1 MLQPLVVF
9 VMTENNVPLKK
20 RKNRVFDTK
29 SQKRGIL
36 REVERSE
43 RLGKKLR
50 ENLYKRKMQE
60 RARKQVKTDDDY
72 KS

>member
-1 MLQPLVVF
+1 MA
-9 VMTENNVPLKK
+9 EKSAPLKK
-20 RKNRVFDTK
+20 RTNRIFDTK
-29 SQKRGIL
+29 SPKRGIL
-36 REVERSE
+36 REAERSE

-50 ENLYKRKMQE
+50 ENLSKRKMQE